1 MRLRFGSIGPRGV
14 TLLAVTG
21 ALAVVLAL
29 HGWAHHT
36 AGGALGSLGGGS
48 AAAQRAPGSAPSVS
62 APSTSAPSAAPSS
75 SAATAG
81 PSARSG
87 AAARAPGPLLKSQ
100 PFAPY
105 AFAIW
110 PGTPGGAAKAALT
123 GLSVSVRR
131 QTSGLSITAA
141 VNGQQ
146 AGPAH
151 FYPNGARVYVVEA
164 AMGDDSGSSD
174 YNLGDDGIVV
184 TDALGRIVS

>member
-1 MRLRFGSIGPRGV
+1 MRLRFGSLGPQAL

-21 ALAVVLAL
+21 AFGVVLAL

-36 AGGALGSLGGGS
+36 AGGALGSLGAGS
-48 AAAQRAPGSAPSVS
+48 AASVA
-62 APSTSAPSAAPSS
+62 APSTSAQSAASS
-75 SAATAG
+75 SAAATAG
-81 PSARSG
+81 PSALAG

-100 PFAPY
+100 PFAQY

-123 GLSVSVRR
+123 GLSVSVRH

-141 VNGQQ
+141 VNGQS

-184 TDALGRIVS
+184 TDAQGRIVS